1 MHPIN
6 SHASFSTGLVL
17 LMAWFSVNLLNA
29 LPISEQAVVLN
40 GNQNAPSDARA
51 SDGSAT
57 GSTSSLNWWF
67 ENPWID
73 TEGGTLSQQPAS
85 ADNLS
90 MLMMRNET
98 EQVMLV
104 LENRSSEQKSF
115 RLSLESNLPNN
126 ATKAEMFV
134 VGGIRSRYA
143 KGRDESANDDWKG
156 TSGVALVNLLNE
168 KQIKAF
174 GELIPPT
181 FVEQETWKSFPD
193 VVLKPGAQIRL
204 WIQVKTFQQTGTE
217 RTICPPGHFSVEIAV
232 KEANTDKLK
241 IAIPVKV
248 VAATMPS
255 EPLVE
260 VLTYGG
266 VNTQDG
272 IDHHTTVTVS
282 PDRDIGHGRFIFL
295 NVFAATGNWDIV
307 TESMASKMKSSP
319 ADLERV
325 GKALETYYRM
335 TAKAGFGENQSL
347 VEILDEPTDKT
358 ADGWVT
364 IAKMI
369 RQLRPDA
376 KIVAN
381 PPAHWEVGLM
391 PATLEGTFKKLAP
404 YVDIWI
410 PHISHLKN
418 KKIVS
423 FMKSTGK
430 PIWFYNNCALQCARV
445 ESGISGTFRKMGWS
459 TIESDLQGMGFW
471 SAHSPNG
478 DMWDDFDTTKE
489 SNWNDAAVVFPSPAG
504 AIGTRGWE
512 AWRETVEDVNIH
524 RMLQRRLTD
533 PELPTE
539 IRGKILAYLDGSN
552 KAVVNCPPLQ
562 TASLLEK
569 LRKEGTRLLELRD
582 LSNNSH

>member
-6 SHASFSTGLVL
+6 YHVSFSTRLLL
-17 LMAWFSVNLLNA
+17 LMAWFSANLLDA
-29 LPISEQAVVLN
+29 LPLTEQAVVLN
-40 GNQNAPSDARA
+40 GNQNVTSDPMVP
-51 SDGSAT
+51 DGSAT
-57 GSTSSLNWWF
+57 GAASSLNWWF

-73 TEGGTLSQQPAS
+73 TKGGTLSQQPVS
-85 ADNLS
+85 ADNDS

-115 RLSLESNLPNN
+115 RLSLESSLPKN
-126 ATKAEMFV
+126 ATKTEMFV
-134 VGGIRSRYA
+134 VGGILSRYA
-143 KGRDESANDDWKG
+143 NGRDESANDDWKG

-174 GELIPPT
+174 GKIIPPT
-181 FVEQETWKSFPD
+181 FVEQETWKNFPD

-204 WIQVKTFQQTGTE
+204 WIQVKTFQLTGTE

-232 KEANTDKLK
+232 KEANTDKVK

-248 VAATMPS
+248 VSATMPS
-255 EPLVE
+255 DPLVE
-260 VLTYGG
+260 VLPYGG
-266 VNTQDG
+266 VSTQDG
-272 IDHHTTVTVS
+272 IDHHTTVTVY
-282 PDRDIGHGRFIFL
+282 PERDIGHGRLIFL
-295 NVFAATGNWDIV
+295 NVFAATNNWNIV

-325 GKALETYYRM
+325 GKALDTYYRM

-347 VEILDEPTDKT
+347 VEIQDEPTDKT
-358 ADGWVT
+358 ADWWVT

-391 PATLEGTFKKLAP
+391 PATLDGTFKKLAP

-418 KKIVS
+418 KEIVS

-430 PIWFYNNCALQCARV
+430 PIWFYNNCALQYARV
-445 ESGISGTFRKMGWS
+445 ESGISDTFRKMGWS
-459 TIESDLQGMGFW
+459 TIENDLQGMGFW
-471 SAHSPNG
+471 SAHFPNG

-504 AIGTRGWE
+504 AIATRGWE

-539 IRGKILAYLDGSN
+539 IRGKILAYLDASTE
-552 KAVVNCPPLQ
+552 AVANCPPLH

-569 LRKEGTRLLELRD
+569 LRREGTRLLELRD
-582 LSNNSH
+582 LSTSN